1 MKTGDTVWVPHPGL
15 GGGPMHAREWRVT
28 YVDGRVGLRYG
39 SRYSSCAPE
48 DAYPSREACEAA
60 IALRAASEAV
70 AKARD
75 EVVARAGAW
84 YEAKHT
90 IVASATAG
98 ALEDAVAA
106 LYEAEDAEAEAR
118 AKLEALR

>member
-1 MKTGDTVWVPHPGL
+1 MSDRCAWGL
-15 GGGPMHAREWRVT
+15 RSGMGVCDKPCEGRYCEHHARVAAVR
-28 YVDGRVGLRYG
+28 
-39 SRYSSCAPE
+39 
-48 DAYPSREACEAA
+48 DAGA
-60 IALRAASEAV
+60 ALRAAREAV
-70 AKARD
+70 TKARD

-84 YEAKHT
+84 YEAKYT

-118 AKLEALR
+118 AKLEAM